1 MAAVLNS
8 IVELFLKT
16 SLLNVFLLTNIVTL
30 TYPFLQSKDVDVAN

>member
-16 SLLNVFLLTNIVTL
+16 SLSNVFLLTNIVTL
-30 TYPFLQSKDVDVAN
+30 TYHFLQSKDVDVDN